1 MQVSSKEI
9 SFLKFVLEIHIS
21 SMNSAVEALQC
32 FSATFFLHRC
42 LRELIWG
49 VGNEPAWTSATG
61 LFLIVWLF

>member
-9 SFLKFVLEIHIS
+9 CFFKFVLEIDFS

-32 FSATFFLHRC
+32 FPATFFLHRC

-49 VGNEPAWTSATG
+49 VGSEPAWASATG
-61 LFLIVWLF
+61 AFLIVC